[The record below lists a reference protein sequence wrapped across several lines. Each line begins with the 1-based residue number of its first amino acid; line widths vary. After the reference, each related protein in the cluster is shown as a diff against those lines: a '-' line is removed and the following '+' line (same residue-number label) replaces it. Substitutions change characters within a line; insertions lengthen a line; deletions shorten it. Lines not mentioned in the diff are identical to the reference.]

1 MAFSR
6 DLFLSIL
13 ALDSYN
19 RGYGAGVNNLN
30 DTNGTKLGMAE
41 ILSRKGDPAAQATGF
56 YGIAYSWNN
65 EKIISYRG
73 TDNYGLTNNPT
84 TGATDLLNGWTAGLG
99 YTGASQ
105 LGMAAEFYKSV
116 SGASS
121 VYTTDPFVTLT
132 GHSLGGSNDEVVA
145 HNDNHAFAM
154 SMAA

>member
-1 MAFSR
+1 MAISR

-19 RGYGAGVNNLN
+19 RGYGAGTVIN
-30 DTNGTKLGMAE
+30 TGGAPIKLGNANF
-41 ILSRKGDPAAQATGF
+41 LDQRGTANAADKGF
-56 YGIAYSWNN
+56 YGIAYSWKG

-105 LGMAAEFYKSV
+105 LGIAAE
-116 SGASS
+116 
-121 VYTTDPFVTLT
+121 
-132 GHSLGGSNDEVVA
+132 
-145 HNDNHAFAM
+145 
-154 SMAA
+154 